1 MVSEFQGTVDEF
13 GDWCG
18 YSGMTT
24 ELGLMMRRSDHDESS
39 VLISL
44 RSDRIAMC
52 RRPHGGVA
60 VLEAKNKSA
69 NSAKNK

>member
-1 MVSEFQGTVDEF
+1 MLVRKF

-24 ELGLMMRRSDHDESS
+24 ELGPMMQHSDHDESS
-39 VLISL
+39 VSIGQS
-44 RSDRIAMC
+44 SDKIATR

-60 VLEAKNKSA
+60 VLEVMNTSVNTAKNE
-69 NSAKNK
+69 